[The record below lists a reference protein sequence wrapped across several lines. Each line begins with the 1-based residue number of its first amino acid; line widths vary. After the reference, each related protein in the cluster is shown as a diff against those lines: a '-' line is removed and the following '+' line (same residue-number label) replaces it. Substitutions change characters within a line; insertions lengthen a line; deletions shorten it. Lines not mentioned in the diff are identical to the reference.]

1 MMWWWFTKKT
11 HTPFPTGALFWGQ
24 KSSQICKWMSI
35 NSTLRGKVPTILSTF
50 PIAYRTYSLDLHEPC
65 NFTKI
70 PTQNGEVGGISNTL
84 DGRTSHPDT
93 SPGDDWWLPLGG
105 EDPTE
110 NPIQLPSEI
119 MLKLLFWMG
128 RSTPL
133 MLKRRSADEWLHD
146 HLHYMVPGWGL
157 VWIIDLRGM
166 GGVEMW
172 WLGWSIVCWCL
183 KTYHHK
189 WNLAT
194 AKWKNLAKP
203 NSSIKF
209 RCGKFLLRNSG
220 FWKIEKRS
228 QKKSQFTSM
237 ACVSESTFFSDLYEP
252 QKPRSSF
259 PGRNL
264 CWCSRGI
271 TPWNCT
277 CRTLDSWPL
286 GKEAK
291 TNVTAVTSHFRPW
304 RFPVN
309 LFRFFVRYVFFW
321 LVTWIFSVVL
331 CVFFSRERWRQ
342 Q

>member
-1 MMWWWFTKKT
+1 MVRWEVY
-11 HTPFPTGALFWGQ
+11 PIP
-24 KSSQICKWMSI
+24 WMD
-35 NSTLRGKVPTILSTF
+35 VP
-50 PIAYRTYSLDLHEPC
+50 
-65 NFTKI
+65 
-70 PTQNGEVGGISNTL
+70 PTQIPILVMT
-84 DGRTSHPDT
+84 PV
-93 SPGDDWWLPLGG
+93 GG

-119 MLKLLFWMG
+119 VLKLLFWMG

-209 RCGKFLLRNSG
+209 RCVKFLLRNSG
-220 FWKIEKRS
+220 FWKKWEKS
-228 QKKSQFTSM
+228 LKQKVMVYQHGVRFWVHLFFRPFRTAETS
-237 ACVSESTFFSDLYEP
+237 VGST
-252 QKPRSSF
+252 F

-264 CWCSRGI
+264 CLCSRGI

-286 GKEAK
+286 DGKE
-291 TNVTAVTSHFRPW
+291 TNVTSAPGVFL
-304 RFPVN
+304 N
-309 LFRFFVRYVFFW
+309 LFRFVRVFVGDVG
-321 LVTWIFSVVL
+321 IFLL
-331 CVFFSRERWRQ
+331 CFVCFFFSRKMKATVLIKNNGMTTKRLVFLYGSIGLGWHLFINLPV
-342 Q
+342 